1 MIVKIKTKV
10 VFVAIIDI
18 SNSLNLSK
26 VLTSIKK
33 KISVIYEN
41 DFKIVYRF
49 VYKIPYSHCCLAP

>member
-10 VFVAIIDI
+10 HQLVFVAIIDI

-26 VLTSIKK
+26 VLTSINKK
-33 KISVIYEN
+33 NSVIYEN

-49 VYKIPYSHCCLAP
+49 AINCFF